1 MLLLTGLRN
10 FVDLLLHRVH
20 LLNHLP
26 LVQATFCYRLKLAH
40 QFRPLSLNHGV
51 LVLDQ
56 CQ

>member
-1 MLLLTGLRN
+1 MLLFAGLAQSVY
-10 FVDLLLHRVH
+10 FDLHRVN
-20 LLNHLP
+20 LLLHLP

-56 CQ
+56 